1 MSRILTDGVDRE
13 KAPAARGVRGSAI
26 DATFAFWLATLG
38 GAGVLGIPVG
48 LLAPGYRFDAVL
60 IDTAS
65 RRGSMRVWPELD
77 TPQRTFEKVVRSAD
91 PADIL
96 GVWVDGRRV
105 VEESTIRPG
114 G

>member
-1 MSRILTDGVDRE
+1 
-13 KAPAARGVRGSAI
+13 
-26 DATFAFWLATLG
+26 
-38 GAGVLGIPVG
+38 
-48 LLAPGYRFDAVL
+48 
-60 IDTAS
+60 
-65 RRGSMRVWPELD
+65 
-77 TPQRTFEKVVRSAD
+77 VVRSAD